1 MVHSWAGREARIAL
15 EPMEFR
21 CRLGTETGEVVEE
34 VFVSESEAQLRQE
47 LERKGVYILS
57 LQRRGGLSI
66 PGLSSEGRRRI
77 KTRQFLV
84 FNQELAT
91 LLKAGLPLV
100 QSLDIL
106 RKRIDDPG
114 FKRILNDVHDRVRA
128 GAALSEAFEAQGD
141 AVPGV
146 YTASLMA
153 GEKSGGLEEVIRRYV
168 DHVKVISA
176 VKRKTLSALV
186 YPAILLCLSLIVV
199 AIIVLRV
206 VPEFEGFYRSF
217 EAELPV
223 MTRVIV
229 AGSEFFR
236 AYFALIV
243 LGVVAAVG
251 GGWYWLKQPG
261 HTAGLDRLILRIPTV
276 GKIAARF
283 ATSQL
288 ARTLATLLGGGIPL
302 VNAIDVASRSLGNR
316 FFADQL
322 TLVGQR
328 VREGEALA
336 SALADRKVFPEVA
349 IKMVEVGESTGAL
362 REMLTSVAD
371 FFDEEIDTQLGRF
384 VTIIEPALL
393 VVMGVVIAGLLI
405 ALYMPLLQMGSV
417 LA

>member
-1 MVHSWAGREARIAL
+1 
-15 EPMEFR
+15 MEFR

-47 LERKGVYILS
+47 LEAKGMYILS
-57 LQRRGGLSI
+57 LQRRGGFSVPVLSW
-66 PGLSSEGRRRI
+66 ERHRRI
-77 KTRQFLV
+77 KTREFLV

-106 RKRIDDPG
+106 RQRVDDPG
-114 FKRILNDVHDRVRA
+114 FKRTLNDVHDRVRA
-128 GAALSEAFEAQGD
+128 GAALSEAFEAQGE
-141 AVPGV
+141 AIPGV
-146 YTASLMA
+146 YTASLMV
-153 GEKSGGLEEVIRRYV
+153 GEKSGGLEEVIRRYI
-168 DHVKVISA
+168 DHVKVVSA

-186 YPAILLCLSLIVV
+186 YPAILLCLALIVV

-206 VPEFEGFYRSF
+206 VPEFEGFYLSF
-217 EAELPV
+217 EAELPI
-223 MTRVIV
+223 MTRLIV
-229 AGSEFFR
+229 AVSAFFR
-236 AYFALIV
+236 AYFLV
-243 LGVVAAVG
+243 VFLGVIGVVG
-251 GGWYWLKQPG
+251 GTWYWFKQSG
-261 HTAGLDRLILRIPTV
+261 RATGLDRLILRVPAV

-336 SALADRKVFPEVA
+336 SALAERKVFPEVA
-349 IKMVEVGESTGAL
+349 IKMVEVGESTGSL
-362 REMLTSVAD
+362 REMLISVAD